1 MLGVLAWYGIQQGL
15 QIGIWH
21 HPHVSKQKPRHAYLH
36 KFQIDIASEHLD
48 EDLVAH
54 VMTILSN
61 SLLVGPL
68 IGAWKSGPI
77 LTLIFQYFLHLFVS
91 I

>member
-1 MLGVLAWYGIQQGL
+1 LVDVGSFGMVYKKVFKLAFGTT
-15 QIGIWH
+15 
-21 HPHVSKQKPRHAYLH
+21 H
-36 KFQIDIASEHLD
+36 KFQSRNQDMPISTSFQIDIASEHLD

-77 LTLIFQYFLHLFVS
+77 LTLIF
-91 I
+91 